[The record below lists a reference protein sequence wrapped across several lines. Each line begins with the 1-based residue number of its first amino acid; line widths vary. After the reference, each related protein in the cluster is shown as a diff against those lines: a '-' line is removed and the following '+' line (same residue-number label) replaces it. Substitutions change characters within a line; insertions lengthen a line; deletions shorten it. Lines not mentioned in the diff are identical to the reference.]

1 VDEAAIW
8 LAERLGLDWEQ
19 MRLDDAGRHFTNGEE
34 PGDADQE
41 SPSDAEDE
49 TTANGNGKA
58 SQERTPD
65 MSVLHRHQLPA
76 PQLPLEV
83 FGPFWAPQ
91 LAHWAKA
98 AAAPVDYVA
107 ASVLTGAAMLIG
119 NSRWVSPHFQWA
131 EPPVLWT
138 MLIGPPSASKSPA
151 MSFMIQIM
159 RDVESDLTRDFA
171 EKVGQWEIA
180 DKAAGLHRT
189 EWQKQ
194 FDAAIKKGEPHPPLP
209 PTG

>member
-1 VDEAAIW
+1 MWLLRRDFRLVDDNLERNEVNDWEEESRRPGGMSIDEAATW

-19 MRLDDAGRHFTNGEE
+19 LKLDDAGRYFRDGEE
-34 PGDADQE
+34 AEDFDQE
-41 SPSDAEDE
+41 CSSDAEDE

-65 MSVLHRHQLPA
+65 MSVLRRHQLPA
-76 PQLPLEV
+76 PLLPLEV
-83 FGPFWAPQ
+83 FGPFWSPQ

-131 EPPVLWT
+131 EPPAFGQCSLGLPVPASR
-138 MLIGPPSASKSPA
+138 PP
-151 MSFMIQIM
+151 
-159 RDVESDLTRDFA
+159 
-171 EKVGQWEIA
+171 
-180 DKAAGLHRT
+180 
-189 EWQKQ
+189 
-194 FDAAIKKGEPHPPLP
+194 
-209 PTG
+209 